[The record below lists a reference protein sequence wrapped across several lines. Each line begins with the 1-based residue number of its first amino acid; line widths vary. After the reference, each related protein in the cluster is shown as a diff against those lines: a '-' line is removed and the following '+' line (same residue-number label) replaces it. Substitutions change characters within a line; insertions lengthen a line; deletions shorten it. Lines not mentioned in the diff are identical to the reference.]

1 MKRLIYISDLDI
13 SGDKLLYEG
22 VMKKMMLEIKTFQG
36 MDYNVSY
43 VYRKDGSAYLL
54 HNENEI
60 FLTTLLGQY
69 YKDQSTIFK
78 ALRKILVPDD
88 FSVIYL
94 RYAGCSLNM
103 TRFLK
108 YMKTNKNILTLAE
121 LPTFMKKWEPGTS
134 LSGIV
139 KFIIKKLIDNY
150 MPKAIDYVVT
160 FDSHKKLF
168 GKPTIQIEN
177 FVDVDSIKVRDFKT
191 VNNEIHL
198 LAVAMATPSH
208 GFDRVIKGLADYYSN
223 NPTRK
228 VIFHIVGGGSV
239 INQWKSLAQ
248 QLGVND
254 YIKFEGI
261 KYGNELDSLFNS
273 CQIGVASLAIFR
285 KKCDKASE
293 LKIREYLSRGIP
305 FIYSAFEPEI
315 GGLEYLQK
323 VPHNESPIDIN
334 NLIEFID
341 SIDFVKASS
350 ILRSFAENKCICAS
364 QFSKLP
370 I

>member
-1 MKRLIYISDLDI
+1 MKRLIYISDLNI

-22 VMKKMMLEIKTFQG
+22 VMKKMMLEIKTFQRMG
-36 MDYNVSY
+36 YNVSY
-43 VYRKDGSAYLL
+43 VYRKDASAYLL
-54 HNENEI
+54 HDEKKI
-60 FLTTLLGQY
+60 HLTTLLGQY

-78 ALRKILVPDD
+78 VLRKILVPDD

-108 YMKTNKNILTLAE
+108 HMKTNKNILTLAE

-134 LSGIV
+134 LSGKV
-139 KFIIKKLIDNY
+139 KFLIKKLIDNY

-177 FVDVDSIKVRDFKT
+177 FVDVDSIKVRDLKPL
-191 VNNEIHL
+191 NDDIHL
-198 LAVAMATPSH
+198 IAVAMATPSH

-223 NPTRK
+223 SPTRK
-228 VIFHIVGGGSV
+228 VYFHIVGGVNV
-239 INQWKSLAQ
+239 IEQWKSLARE
-248 QLGVND
+248 LSVNN
-254 YIKFEGI
+254 YTIFEGL
-261 KYGNELDSLFNS
+261 KYGEELDSLFNL

-315 GGLEYLQK
+315 DGLEYIHK
-323 VPHNESPIDIN
+323 VSHNESPIDIN
-334 NLIEFID
+334 NIIEFTD

-350 ILRSFAENKCICAS
+350 TLRRFAEQNCMCAA